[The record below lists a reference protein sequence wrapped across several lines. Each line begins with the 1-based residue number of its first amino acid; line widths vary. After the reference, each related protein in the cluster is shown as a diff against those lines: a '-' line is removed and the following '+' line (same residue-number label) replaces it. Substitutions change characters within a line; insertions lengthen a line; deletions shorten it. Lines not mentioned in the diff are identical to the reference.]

1 MTTTPAP
8 AHLDELAAAC
18 RGTVLRPAD
27 DGYDQARHSW
37 NAAVDNRPAVLVRCA
52 DTADIAT
59 GVDFARRHGLAVSV
73 RAGGHDVAGHPEVA
87 DSLML
92 DLSRLQGL
100 TVDATARRATVG
112 PGVTWVQFDRA
123 CVAKGLAV
131 TGADVSTVGV
141 VGTALSGG
149 TGWLQRAFGFT
160 CDNVRSAQVVL
171 ADGRTVTAD
180 AERHPELL
188 WALRGGGGNFG
199 VVTAL
204 ELELHPV
211 PTVYAGTLLYPYR
224 KARDVLAGF
233 REFADSAPPELSLRA
248 TLIHWPPGAPEGP
261 PRAAVTASYLGSADR
276 ARTVL
281 EQLRRI
287 GEPELDLMR
296 PVTYPE
302 LQRNTEQAFATG
314 HATATGTEWLRTLD
328 DVTLDSLV
336 DLGARMPTRHSL
348 LSIHQLGGAIR
359 RMPSAATSFG
369 FHEAAYHLVA
379 FSGGPAGIDL
389 GRSREW
395 IAETTTAVAAC
406 SAGGPYIGILDGT
419 ATSDR
424 VRSAY
429 NPDTYRRL
437 ARIKATYDADNL
449 FRCNHNIPPEHDDTP
464 AER

>member
-1 MTTTPAP
+1 MTTTPA
-8 AHLDELAAAC
+8 LDELAAAC
-18 RGTVLRPAD
+18 RGTVLGPAD
-27 DGYDQARHSW
+27 DGYDQARHTW
-37 NAAVDNRPAVLVRCA
+37 NAAVDHRPAVLVRCA

-59 GVDFARRHGLAVSV
+59 AVTYARRHGLAVSV
-73 RAGGHDVAGHPEVA
+73 RAGGHDVASHPEVA
-87 DSLML
+87 ESLML
-92 DLSRLQGL
+92 DLSRLDGI
-100 TVDATARRATVG
+100 TVDAGARRVTVG

-123 CVAKGLAV
+123 CAAHGLAV

-141 VGTALSGG
+141 IGTALSGG
-149 TGWLQRAFGFT
+149 SGWLQRAFGFT

-171 ADGRTVTAD
+171 ADGRTVTATAD
-180 AERHPELL
+180 DHPDLL

-199 VVTAL
+199 IVTAL

-211 PTVYAGTLLYPYR
+211 PRVYAGTLLYPYR

-233 REFADSAPPELSLRA
+233 REFAASAPPELSLRA

-261 PRAAVTASYLGSADR
+261 PRAAITASYLGAADR
-276 ARTVL
+276 ARPVL

-296 PVTYPE
+296 PVSYPE

-314 HATATGTEWLRTLD
+314 HATATGTEWLRALD
-328 DVTLDSLV
+328 DSAIDALV

-359 RMPSAATSFG
+359 RMPTAATSFG
-369 FHEAAYHLVA
+369 FHDAAYHLVA

-395 IAETTTAVAAC
+395 IADITAAVGGC
-406 SAGGPYIGILDGT
+406 SAGGPYVGILDGT
-419 ATSDR
+419 ATPDR

-429 NPDTYRRL
+429 RPDTYRRL
-437 ARIKATYDADNL
+437 TQIKATYDPDNL
-449 FRCNHNIPPEHDDTP
+449 FRCNHNIAPSTGET
-464 AER
+464 AGERR